1 MSSSAQQTV
10 DGNTDGIQSDR
21 SSLAPASTW
30 HLVGQIDPS
39 EGTRHIP
46 IHMDPFLIGR
56 RNDSSLCLPS
66 DTVSSMHAEIT
77 RAGGNLMVRD
87 LHSTNGT
94 YVNGLKVQDT
104 CTLLENDVVQ
114 FSDMAFRIGRED
126 ACWNTQNI
134 TAMAGDRAMVL
145 IQFEKLIEGQGL
157 VPHFQPI
164 VRLQNL
170 EVMGYEV
177 LGRSSLFGLKKPSEM
192 FQVAEQ
198 LDLQNRLSQLIRQE
212 GVRQGI
218 ELDGQ
223 VNLFLNV
230 HPGEMVNSYIVDT
243 LSELRKITATHPIT
257 LEIHEKV
264 VTNVHSMRKLKS
276 ILRDL
281 DIGLAYDDFG
291 AGQARLVEIVEVP
304 PDYLKFDM
312 QLIKNIDQA
321 SASRQQM
328 LQALVKMV
336 HDLGIITIAE
346 CIEGEAESVACQQF
360 GFDLAQGFFHG
371 KPAPIEHYRSG

>member
-1 MSSSAQQTV
+1 MSSSAQQIV
-10 DGNTDGIQSDR
+10 DGSAAGIQPDR
-21 SSLAPASTW
+21 SSPAPPSTW

-46 IHMDPFLIGR
+46 IHMDPFFVGR
-56 RNDSSLCLPS
+56 RSESSLCLPS
-66 DTVSSMHAEIT
+66 NSVSSVHAEIT

-134 TAMAGDRAMVL
+134 TAMAGDRALAL

-164 VRLQNL
+164 VRLENL
-170 EVMGYEV
+170 EVIGYEI
-177 LGRSSLFGLKKPSEM
+177 LGRSTLFGLKKPSEM
-192 FQVAEQ
+192 FQIAEQ
-198 LDLQNRLSQLIRQE
+198 LDLQSRLSQLIRQE

-218 ELDGQ
+218 ELDRQ

-230 HPGEMVNSYIVDT
+230 HPSEMASSSMIDT
-243 LSELRKITATHPIT
+243 LGELRKITPSQPIT

-264 VTNVHSMRKLKS
+264 VTDVHSMRKLKS

-312 QLIKNIDQA
+312 PLIKDIDQA
-321 SASRQQM
+321 TASRQQM
-328 LQALVKMV
+328 LQALVKMM
-336 HDLGIITIAE
+336 HDLGITTIAE
-346 CIEGEAESVACQQF
+346 CIEGEAEGVACQQL
-360 GFDLAQGFFHG
+360 GFDLGQGFFYG
-371 KPAPIEHYRSG
+371 KPAPIESYHSG